1 MGKGNCHGKGFAEV
15 EDVASQV
22 IAERRGLRSRVR
34 GKKPPLRLLAHG
46 EAGAPAYIRG

>member
-1 MGKGNCHGKGFAEV
+1 MGKGNCHGKGFTEV
-15 EDVASQV
+15 EDFVCRV

-46 EAGAPAYIRG
+46 EPGAPAYIRG